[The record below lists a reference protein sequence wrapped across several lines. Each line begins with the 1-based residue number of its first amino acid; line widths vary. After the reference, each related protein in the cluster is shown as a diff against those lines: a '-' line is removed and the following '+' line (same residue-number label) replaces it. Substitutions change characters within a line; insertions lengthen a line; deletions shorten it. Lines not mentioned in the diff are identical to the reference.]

1 MLAILFATITY
12 VTYGIGDVFGTIATR
27 RINAYSTTLWSLL
40 IGLFLATLA
49 IPFVTFNVW
58 LYSTPILFLNIF
70 IGIIF
75 VIGEVAFTEG
85 LRIGKASLVGTIGAS
100 HTSLAVILSLIF
112 LNEPVTSVEILVII
126 LVIAGILLSTINI
139 GEIKKGNVLTKGS
152 ALALIAM
159 VCWGL
164 SIVLVKFPIRQVG
177 WFLPVYVTLLTTPTL
192 FIYMKLRGIKLELP
206 NRNKAL
212 LPILANGSMQRIGEF
227 TLALAL
233 SYGATAIVAPI
244 AGSYPTLFAPLALFV
259 FKDKIT
265 KQQLAGLCLTII
277 GIVLLSFFSS

>member
-40 IGLFLATLA
+40 IGLFIATLA
-49 IPFVTFNVW
+49 LPFVSFDIWQYT
-58 LYSTPILFLNIF
+58 LPILLLNIF

-75 VIGEVAFTEG
+75 VIGEVTFTEG
-85 LRIGKASLVGTIGAS
+85 LRIGNASLVGTIGAS

-112 LNEPVTSVEILVII
+112 LNEPVTPAELLIIAVVIF
-126 LVIAGILLSTINI
+126 GILLSTMDIR
-139 GEIKKGNVLTKGS
+139 EIRKGNLLTRGS
-152 ALALIAM
+152 GLALVAM
-159 VCWGL
+159 VCWGV

-192 FIYMKLRGIKLELP
+192 YIYMRIRKIKLQMP
-206 NRNKAL
+206 NQNKAL
-212 LPILANGSMQRIGEF
+212 LPVLANGSMQRIGEF

-233 SYGATAIVAPI
+233 SKGATAIVAPI
-244 AGSYPTLFAPLALFV
+244 AGSYPTLFAPLALFF

-265 KQQLAGLCLTII
+265 KQQLAGLSMAVL